1 MKKIIIGFTGQLAC
15 GKGTATSYL
24 VEKYSAKQYKFSQI
38 LRDVLVRLHLEQSR
52 DFMIKISETL
62 RQTFGEDILST
73 VIARDAEKE
82 SAEIVVVDGIRRLS
96 DINHLMKL
104 PNFIL
109 IAMEAKP
116 EIRYARLIKRGE
128 NADDTT
134 KTYEQ
139 FLADHQRS
147 TEISIAEVVVKATEH
162 LNNDGDL
169 KNLQTQID
177 AIVKKYSTE

>member
-1 MKKIIIGFTGQLAC
+1 
-15 GKGTATSYL
+15 
-24 VEKYSAKQYKFSQI
+24 
-38 LRDVLVRLHLEQSR
+38 
-52 DFMIKISETL
+52 
-62 RQTFGEDILST
+62 
-73 VIARDAEKE
+73 
-82 SAEIVVVDGIRRLS
+82 VDGIRRLS